1 MNCVKMRRASA
12 KEKRCL
18 LYFSPYTLLL
28 LRSLRAKKTSLGPER
43 RLRLV
48 VLEDAVAL
56 TCVAKR
62 KGANQD
68 RYTILYF
75 YHSGFTAGRRLDH
88 VSNTTQ
94 SFNLILN
101 RRDGF
106 QIICDGK
113 SVFPSHVFEAMR
125 RSLEDF
131 GVAYYGFERLQ
142 YYVFLLLTA

>member
-43 RLRLV
+43 RLMLV
-48 VLEDAVAL
+48 VLEDAVAQRL
-56 TCVAKR
+56 CRKTEEAEPGQVHDPIFLPLADLLWPCVPTMSHTR
-62 KGANQD
+62 
-68 RYTILYF
+68 
-75 YHSGFTAGRRLDH
+75 
-88 VSNTTQ
+88 TQ

-101 RRDGF
+101 RWDRF
-106 QIICDGK
+106 QIICDGE

-125 RSLEDF
+125 RSLDDF
-131 GVAYYGFERLQ
+131 GHQALDIIQVRLSPR
-142 YYVFLLLTA
+142 